1 MVYMEDARHRDPHEN
16 GWEYRNTL
24 CSLLTEEY
32 LRLEAR
38 VRRATRERQG
48 GNNIG
53 VHRNDMELYAWG
65 EENKVVLR
73 AMAAQNR
80 PKKRKRSSDDE
91 DGNTVSK
98 RKVS

>member
-1 MVYMEDARHRDPHEN
+1 MVYMEDCRQRDPQPN
-16 GWEYRNTL
+16 GWEYKNTL

-38 VRRATRERQG
+38 VRRVTRERQG

-65 EENKVVLR
+65 QEHMVLLR
-73 AMAAQNR
+73 SIEAQKN
-80 PKKRKRSSDDE
+80 PKKRKRHSDE
-91 DGNTVSK
+91 VDGNDDYEK
-98 RKVS
+98 GG

>member
-1 MVYMEDARHRDPHEN
+1 M
-16 GWEYRNTL
+16 
-24 CSLLTEEY
+24 LTEEY

-65 EENKVVLR
+65 QDHMVLLR
-73 AMAAQNR
+73 SIEAQNN
-80 PKKRKRSSDDE
+80 PKKRKRLFDE
-91 DGNTVSK
+91 DDGNDDYEHGG
-98 RKVS
+98 